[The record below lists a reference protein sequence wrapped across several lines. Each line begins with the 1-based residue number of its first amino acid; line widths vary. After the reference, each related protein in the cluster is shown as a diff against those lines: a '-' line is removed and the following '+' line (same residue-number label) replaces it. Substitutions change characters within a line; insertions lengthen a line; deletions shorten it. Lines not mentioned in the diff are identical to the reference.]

1 VTGILIAAVEEPHT
15 SLTPQTRI
23 IAAGIAILFMAVILE
38 FVRRH
43 RLQERYT
50 VIWLLAGLGMLAG
63 AAFPGLL
70 TLLADAM
77 GVRDT
82 NVALFSILILLLLGL
97 AFQFSLIV
105 SRQSEQITR
114 LAQERALE
122 RAREGAPGQAP
133 SRPEDRAA
141 EPASATP
148 GPGSA
153 SRGRE

>member
-1 VTGILIAAVEEPHT
+1 MTRVLLLAAEEPQT

-23 IAAGIAILFMAVILE
+23 IAAGIAILFMLVILE

-82 NVALFSILILLLLGL
+82 NVALFSLLILLLLSL
-97 AFQFSLIV
+97 AFQFSVII

-122 RAREGAPGQAP
+122 RAREAPLEPAP
-133 SRPEDRAA
+133 SNREA
-141 EPASATP
+141 EPAEAASATP
-148 GPGSA
+148 APDIA